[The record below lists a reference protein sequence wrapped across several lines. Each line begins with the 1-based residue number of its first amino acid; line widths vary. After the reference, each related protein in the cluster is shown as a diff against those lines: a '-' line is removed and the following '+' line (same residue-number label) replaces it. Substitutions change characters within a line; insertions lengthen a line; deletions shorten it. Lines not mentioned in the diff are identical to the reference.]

1 MFCAFIDSL
10 GREPLV
16 RDNQRSDVKIPINQM
31 PYCKNHEK
39 KKKIKETKR
48 KETKKKEKEKEK
60 EFFSIHINS

>member
-1 MFCAFIDSL
+1 
-10 GREPLV
+10 
-16 RDNQRSDVKIPINQM
+16 M
-31 PYCKNHEK
+31 PYCKNHE